1 MGHEKNTR
9 HLQEMDCYIISGLQ
23 EAGVSGG
30 STLQRSEE
38 QNPPVISIKKDPPTY
53 PAGKEM

>member
-1 MGHEKNTR
+1 
-9 HLQEMDCYIISGLQ
+9 MDCYIISGLH